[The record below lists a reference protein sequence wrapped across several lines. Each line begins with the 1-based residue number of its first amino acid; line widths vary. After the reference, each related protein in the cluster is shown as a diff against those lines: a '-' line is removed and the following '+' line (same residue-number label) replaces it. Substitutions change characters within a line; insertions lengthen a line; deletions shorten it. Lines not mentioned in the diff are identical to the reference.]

1 MDILQQLLGSAQVQ
15 DLLMTLIGLVL
26 TFIIGRAAAAF
37 TLATGIRIEQAH
49 QESLHRAIK
58 TAVES
63 AIFHGPEVALGTL
76 KAHVV
81 QHLRES
87 VPDALKALVP
97 GDGVLDRLIER
108 YAREAMSKI
117 GEPK

>member
-1 MDILQQLLGSAQVQ
+1 MDILQQLLASAQVQ
-15 DLLMTLIGLVL
+15 DLLMTIIGLVL

-63 AIFHGPEVALGTL
+63 AIFHGPNVALGTL

-87 VPDALKALVP
+87 VPDALKALTP
-97 GDGVLDRLIER
+97 GDGVLDRLVER
-108 YAREAMSKI
+108 YAREALNKI

>member
-1 MDILQQLLGSAQVQ
+1 MH
-15 DLLMTLIGLVL
+15 
-26 TFIIGRAAAAF
+26 
-37 TLATGIRIEQAH
+37 E
-49 QESLHRAIK
+49 AIK

-63 AIFHGPEVALGTL
+63 TLRLGPREGAKTL

-87 VPDALKALVP
+87 VPDALTALTP

-108 YAREAMSKI
+108 YTREALNRI
-117 GEPK
+117 GEQK